1 MSRSRVVKTIR
12 DVAKAAGVSVST
24 VSRVLNNKDD
34 VSEETSRK
42 VQSVIK
48 KLGYTSSLAAKS
60 MRSHKANIIGLV
72 VSDVSAPYCVQVMKG
87 IDQAI
92 RALSV
97 DLIIYTGGDTHVKIS
112 TREQRYVSLLING
125 ITDGVIVVAPTAST
139 FPSASPIV
147 VIDPNK
153 ANPNYPSVIALNR
166 EGALD
171 GMAYLIGLGHRRIGF
186 ISGRSGLQSSAQRL
200 QGYKEGLHQANIQ
213 LDPQLIQ
220 EGDYTQE
227 TGFLCAQRL
236 LSLPTPPTAIFAA
249 NDQSAYG
256 VLDAA
261 RAAGL
266 CVPADLSVMGF
277 DNNPPSAYCDPPL
290 TTIDQFIEKIGLVA
304 TEMLMELIAD
314 EGIKNRIHTIP
325 TELVIRGSCRALQ
338 P

>member
-1 MSRSRVVKTIR
+1 
-12 DVAKAAGVSVST
+12 
-24 VSRVLNNKDD
+24 
-34 VSEETSRK
+34 
-42 VQSVIK
+42 
-48 KLGYTSSLAAKS
+48 
-60 MRSHKANIIGLV
+60 
-72 VSDVSAPYCVQVMKG
+72 
-87 IDQAI
+87 
-92 RALSV
+92 
-97 DLIIYTGGDTHVKIS
+97 
-112 TREQRYVSLLING
+112 
-125 ITDGVIVVAPTAST
+125 
-139 FPSASPIV
+139 
-147 VIDPNK
+147 
-153 ANPNYPSVIALNR
+153 
-166 EGALD
+166 
-171 GMAYLIGLGHRRIGF
+171 MAYLIGLGHRRIGF